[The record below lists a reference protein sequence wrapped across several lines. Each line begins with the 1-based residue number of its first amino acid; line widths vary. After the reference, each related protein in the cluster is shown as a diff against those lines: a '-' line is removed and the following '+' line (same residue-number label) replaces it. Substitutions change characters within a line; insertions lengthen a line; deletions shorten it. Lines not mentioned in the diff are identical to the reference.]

1 MTKSIFKSKEV
12 WVAVIGLLN
21 YGLAGIGWPSI
32 EPTPELLAAI
42 IGALLAIRVLF
53 TETKLSLK
61 ND

>member
-1 MTKSIFKSKEV
+1 M
-12 WVAVIGLLN
+12 AVIGLLN